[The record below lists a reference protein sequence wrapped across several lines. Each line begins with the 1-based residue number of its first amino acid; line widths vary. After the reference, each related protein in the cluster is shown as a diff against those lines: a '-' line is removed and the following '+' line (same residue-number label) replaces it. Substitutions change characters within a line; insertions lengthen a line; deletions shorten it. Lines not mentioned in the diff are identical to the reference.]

1 MEENYEIDYY
11 THTCSDYG
19 AFNYRLREGRKK
31 PSESSGKPSSSVQTE
46 QSAPEVAENF
56 DTTTVEGYLNT
67 FGFTTEDVECYAFTR
82 ADALSHDASGNVT
95 SVGVFTYDYLGTDI
109 YTWLEKFLKDLE
121 AVSDDG
127 VVKNSGKLK
136 SGNEQWTEEF
146 VTNKENGWDAD
157 KNRMILDGEYLY
169 KGKKVGIYLECYT
182 FVASSSN
189 QGDSKPRAV

>member
-1 MEENYEIDYY
+1 MRYCLKFFLEENYEIDYY

-67 FGFTTEDVECYAFTR
+67 FGFTTEDVECY
-82 ADALSHDASGNVT
+82 
-95 SVGVFTYDYLGTDI
+95 
-109 YTWLEKFLKDLE
+109 
-121 AVSDDG
+121 
-127 VVKNSGKLK
+127 
-136 SGNEQWTEEF
+136 
-146 VTNKENGWDAD
+146 
-157 KNRMILDGEYLY
+157 
-169 KGKKVGIYLECYT
+169 T

-189 QGDSKPRAV
+189 QGDSKPSIVRV

>member
-82 ADALSHDASGNVT
+82 ADALSYDASGNVT

-146 VTNKENGWDAD
+146 VTNKENGWDEE
-157 KNRMILDGEYLY
+157 KIE
-169 KGKKVGIYLECYT
+169 
-182 FVASSSN
+182 
-189 QGDSKPRAV
+189 